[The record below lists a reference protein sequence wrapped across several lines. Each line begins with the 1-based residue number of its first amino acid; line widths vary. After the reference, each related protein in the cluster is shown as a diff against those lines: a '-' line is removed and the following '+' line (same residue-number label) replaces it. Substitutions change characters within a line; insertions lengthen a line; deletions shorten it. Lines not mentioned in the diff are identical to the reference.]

1 MDESVLIPKKRF
13 RAVVREITY
22 LIKRDWG
29 GASHF
34 EGEWRWESDA
44 LVALQ
49 SMTEHIVIMLFE
61 MWYVFFHFYVR
72 QRTALTG
79 VKNSP
84 YMPNE

>member
-1 MDESVLIPKKRF
+1 MDESVWIPKKRF
-13 RAVVREITY
+13 GAVVREIAY

-49 SMTEHIVIMLFE
+49 SMTELIVIMLFV
-61 MWYVFFHFYVR
+61 MWYVFFLLSF
-72 QRTALTG
+72 
-79 VKNSP
+79 VKGL
-84 YMPNE
+84 Y

>member
-1 MDESVLIPKKRF
+1 MDDSVLIPKKRF
-13 RAVVREITY
+13 VAVVREIAY
-22 LIKRDWG
+22 LIKDEWG
-29 GASHF
+29 VTSHF
-34 EGEWRWESDA
+34 NGEWRWEADA

-49 SMTEHIVIMLFE
+49 SMTEYIVIMLFE
-61 MWYVFFHFYVR
+61 MWYVFF